1 MEDNHSESIEQKIY
15 EKNSENSNGVQPK
28 PKEDNSSFNTNN
40 SEIFN
45 STFDL
50 INNKTENTTN
60 ELKKFSKT
68 SKSTSPEIPNL
79 NINNIKSKNEIET
92 NNDETQAEIKIE
104 QNSKT
109 DSKNI
114 YSEKENYNI
123 EINSDFNEI
132 NNEVEK
138 TKPLSSIDES
148 TIKGKIETIKSS
160 SLTNKNPSV
169 KSSYNLS
176 ETFKDNIISIN
187 NSLEQGL
194 KDKHE
199 LDKKSKL
206 SLNDLND
213 LISHKG
219 LNKNTRLIEEM
230 NKFIQKELFESQIEQ
245 EKLKSKKGENKNE
258 IIKKVDKN
266 LIDVISEIFK
276 IEKFG
281 LAYDLLVY
289 LELYDL
295 TEEYQAEIFKYFN
308 SKIKKI
314 YDAKKDGDNLL
325 ILITKIFG
333 KKNIVTFQSLSITNE
348 SLVQIAFLKGKL
360 DFINNNFNF
369 NDTELYTYGN
379 YN

>member
-333 KKNIVTFQSLSITNE
+333 KKKYSYFSILE
-348 SLVQIAFLKGKL
+348 H
-360 DFINNNFNF
+360 
-369 NDTELYTYGN
+369 Y
-379 YN
+379 